1 MVALEGLKDGT
12 AVFVREPQMEDVERS
27 LRFFQALP
35 PEDRRY
41 LRIDATQREVVERR
55 IHQVETGE
63 VYRIVAVIGD
73 DIVADGALEVSGQ
86 SWSRHLG
93 EIRVIVAREY
103 RGRRLGAMLIGELFR
118 AAQQRGLEKVVARM
132 AVAQTG
138 ARKIFERLGFRV
150 DAVLTDHIKDSEGTL
165 HDMIVMTCTLDE
177 MWRELKGF
185 YRDDDWPDG

>member
-1 MVALEGLKDGT
+1 VALEGLKDGT
-12 AVFVREPQMEDVERS
+12 AVLLREPQMEDVERS

-41 LRIDATQREVVERR
+41 LRIDATQRKVVERR
-55 IHQVETGE
+55 IHQAETGE

-118 AAQQRGLEKVVARM
+118 AAQQRGLEKVVAKM

-150 DAVLTDHIKDSEGTL
+150 DAVLTNHIKDSEGTL
-165 HDMIVMTCTLDE
+165 HDMMVMTCTLDE
-177 MWRELKGF
+177 MWRELKDF